1 MSDRGRLVALTL
13 LLGAGGALAA
23 VIAVHRI
30 RTPLP
35 ASLAPAFQLFGTPVK
50 AIDHVL
56 TRVIPIDALDER
68 DFGTVLRARY
78 DLQAAAEDPDFVYVN
93 DLLSHLARTAAKPL
107 EYRAYVLDH
116 PDPNAMAL
124 PGGVVLVTTGLLR
137 TLRSEAELASVLG
150 HELGHIER
158 GHCLDA
164 VRFQLLADKVG
175 GAALGEIV
183 DFAVRLL
190 VSHSFSKT
198 QEDDADEYAYALLEQ
213 GPYDPRG
220 VGAAFASLLAYV
232 RAREVPARTGVDPLR
247 DYFSSHPP
255 LEVREAKF
263 RARADAWWRRH
274 GDARREVGE
283 RNLRDRVSVF
293 QRGSG
298 PRDMLRHEG
307 DPVRPDRQ

>member
-1 MSDRGRLVALTL
+1 MSDRRRFVALGL
-13 LLGAGGALAA
+13 LLGAGATLAA
-23 VIAVHRI
+23 VVAVR
-30 RTPLP
+30 RVTTPLP
-35 ASLAPAFQLFGTPVK
+35 ASLAPAFQLLGTPVK
-50 AIDHVL
+50 AIDHVV

-78 DLQAAAEDPDFVYVN
+78 DLQARPEDPDFAYIN
-93 DLLSHLARTAAKPL
+93 DVLSHLSRVAVKPF

-116 PDPNAMAL
+116 GEPNAMAL
-124 PGGVVLVTTGLLR
+124 PGGVVLVTAGLLR
-137 TLRSEAELASVLG
+137 TVRSESELAAVLG

-175 GAALGEIV
+175 GAAFGEIV

-198 QEDDADEYAYALLEQ
+198 QEDDADEYAYGALEDS
-213 GPYDPRG
+213 PYDPRG

-232 RAREVPARTGVDPLR
+232 RAVESPEPGGVNPLR

-263 RARADAWWRRH
+263 RARAEAWWRRH
-274 GDARREVGE
+274 RDAHREVGAQ
-283 RNLRDRVSVF
+283 NLSDRVSVF
-293 QRGSG
+293 R
-298 PRDMLRHEG
+298 
-307 DPVRPDRQ
+307 RPAAR

>member
-1 MSDRGRLVALTL
+1 MSERRRLLALGML
-13 LLGAGGALAA
+13 LAASGGLVA
-23 VIAVHRI
+23 VIAVHRV

-35 ASLAPAFQLFGTPVK
+35 ASLAPAFQLLGTPVK
-50 AIDHVL
+50 ALDHVV
-56 TRVIPIDALDER
+56 TRVIPVSAVDER
-68 DFGTVLRARY
+68 DFGVVLRARY
-78 DLQAAAEDPDFVYVN
+78 DLQAQPADTDFVYVN
-93 DLLSHLARTAAKPL
+93 DVLSHISRVAVKPF
-107 EYRAYVLDH
+107 EYRAYMLDS
-116 PDPNAMAL
+116 PVPNAMAL
-124 PGGVVLVTTGLLR
+124 PGGVVLVTDGLLR
-137 TLRSEAELASVLG
+137 TLRSEAELAGVLG

-164 VRFQLLADKVG
+164 VKFQLLAEKVG
-175 GAALGEIV
+175 AVPFGELV

-198 QEDDADEYAYALLEQ
+198 QEDDADEYAYAVIEN

-232 RAREVPARTGVDPLR
+232 RAAEVPAPTGVDPLR

-263 RARADAWWRRH
+263 RARAEAWWRRH
-274 GDARREVGE
+274 SGERRAVGE

-293 QRGSG
+293 RRQGSS
-298 PRDMLRHEG
+298 
-307 DPVRPDRQ
+307 